1 MRGYS
6 LYFLWN
12 FVIMLPYAWNKI
24 SLQYQKFIHIY
35 KFKYVSYTY
44 PYIHMHMYT
53 HVHTYHLKNY
63 EDYSGPAI
71 TICMRTS
78 YPKGGLQK
86 KVFILNKTFFTH
98 SIVIHNIYFINM
110 SFDSFE
116 LIPSKKIYRKF
127 CLWSKKIFSCH
138 KI

>member
-1 MRGYS
+1 MKFCHYATICMEQN
-6 LYFLWN
+6 FLA
-12 FVIMLPYAWNKI
+12 IHYACV
-24 SLQYQKFIHIY
+24 QKFIHIY
-35 KFKYVSYTY
+35 KFKYISYTY
-44 PYIHMHMYT
+44 PYIHMYT

-98 SIVIHNIYFINM
+98 SIVIHKIFDFINM

-116 LIPSKKIYRKF
+116 PIPSKKIYRKF
-127 CLWSKKIFSCH
+127 CL
-138 KI
+138 